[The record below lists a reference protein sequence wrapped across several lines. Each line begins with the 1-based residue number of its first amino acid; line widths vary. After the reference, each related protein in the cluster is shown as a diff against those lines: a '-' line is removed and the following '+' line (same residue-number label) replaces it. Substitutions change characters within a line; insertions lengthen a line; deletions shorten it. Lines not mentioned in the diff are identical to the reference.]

1 VFEAVVSSNK
11 QIGEPAASS
20 CDESRRGKRF
30 YRLKLEFSADGA
42 RAFADFKPGQFAEL
56 DLSRTALPPVETIPE
71 DLLDAAERK
80 ILLRR
85 PFSFTDVTV
94 NRDKTFAELLYCV
107 VGPATLRMTT
117 MSSGNSVSVIGPLGN
132 GFRVQ
137 DGTGAGKKTA
147 LLVGGGMGVPP
158 LLHLAKILA
167 NDSPDTDVIAF
178 AGAKTAKEL
187 PFEGR
192 LDEISQ
198 QLGFSLREFA
208 GYGIESQVA
217 TDDGSAG
224 YHGFVSNCLAEWL
237 GQTDLAA
244 KDIVI
249 YSCGPEA
256 MLAKV
261 AEIAKEKNIDC
272 QVSMERRMACGI
284 GLCQSCAVEC
294 RVNGSNETVYK
305 MCCKDGPVF
314 DSKEV
319 VF

>member
-1 VFEAVVSSNK
+1 MSEEYPSSAKGVFEAIVSSNK
-11 QIGEPAASS
+11 HIGH
-20 CDESRRGKRF
+20 RF
-30 YRLKLEFSADGA
+30 YKLRLEFSGDGA
-42 RAFADFKPGQFAEL
+42 RAFADFSPGQFAEL
-56 DLSRTALPPVETIPE
+56 DLSGTALPSAENIPE
-71 DLLDAAERK
+71 DLLDAAGRK

-85 PFSFTDVTV
+85 PFSFTDVTIEK
-94 NRDKTFAELLYCV
+94 NKTSAELLYCI

-117 MSSGNSVSVIGPLGN
+117 LSTGDSLSVIGPLGN
-132 GFRVQ
+132 GFSVP
-137 DGTGAGKKTA
+137 DGKKTA
-147 LLVGGGMGVPP
+147 LLIVGGMGVPP
-158 LLHLAKILA
+158 LLHLAKHLTA
-167 NDSPDTDVIAF
+167 DSRATRIEVIAF

-187 PFEGR
+187 PFVGQ

-198 QLGFSLREFA
+198 QLGFSIPEFA
-208 GYGIESQVA
+208 KYGIESIVA

-224 YHGFVSNCLAEWL
+224 HHGFITDCLAEWL

-244 KDIVI
+244 KDTVI

-261 AEIAKEKNIDC
+261 AKIAKDKNIDC
-272 QVSMERRMACGI
+272 QLSMERRMACGI

-294 RVNGSNETVYK
+294 KVNSSNETIYK

-314 DSKEV
+314 NSREV